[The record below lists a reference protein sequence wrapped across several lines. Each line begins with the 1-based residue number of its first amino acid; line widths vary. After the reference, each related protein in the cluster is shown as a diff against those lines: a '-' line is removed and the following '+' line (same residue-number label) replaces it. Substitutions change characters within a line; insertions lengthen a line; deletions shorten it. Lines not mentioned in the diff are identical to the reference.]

1 MLYFN
6 RKYFSLALILFS
18 IEIVIAIFFTDK
30 FVRYF
35 LGDLL
40 VVIFLY
46 CFIMSWL
53 RLESKKVALSVLIF
67 SFVIEIL
74 QYFKILNAL
83 GWENN
88 KIAIIILGNSFDA
101 MDLVAYTAGIA
112 IVLWL
117 ENRKK
122 LSRS

>member
-6 RKYFSLALILFS
+6 RKYFFLALILFS
-18 IEIVIAIFFTDK
+18 IEIVIAVFFRDK

-40 VVIFLY
+40 VVIFLH

-53 RLESKKVALSVLIF
+53 KLESTKVALSVLTF

-122 LSRS
+122 VSIS

>member
-18 IEIVIAIFFTDK
+18 IEVVIAIFFTDK

-53 RLESKKVALSVLIF
+53 RLKSTKVALSVLVF
-67 SFVIEIL
+67 SFVIESL
-74 QYFKILNAL
+74 QYFNILNAL

-112 IVLWL
+112 IVLWF
-117 ENRKK
+117 ENRRKF
-122 LSRS
+122 SQQ

>member
-6 RKYFSLALILFS
+6 RKYFHLALILFS

-53 RLESKKVALSVLIF
+53 RLESTKVALSVLIF

-74 QYFKILNAL
+74 QYFNILNAL

>member
-1 MLYFN
+1 
-6 RKYFSLALILFS
+6 
-18 IEIVIAIFFTDK
+18 
-30 FVRYF
+30 
-35 LGDLL
+35 
-40 VVIFLY
+40 
-46 CFIMSWL
+46 MSWL

>member
-18 IEIVIAIFFTDK
+18 IEIVIAVFFRDK

-40 VVIFLY
+40 VVIFLH

-53 RLESKKVALSVLIF
+53 RLESTKVALSVLTF

-74 QYFKILNAL
+74 QYFNILNAL

-122 LSRS
+122 VSIS

>member
-18 IEIVIAIFFTDK
+18 IEIVIAVFFRDK

-53 RLESKKVALSVLIF
+53 RLESTKVAFSVMIF

-122 LSRS
+122 VLRS

>member
-6 RKYFSLALILFS
+6 RKYFSLALILFL
-18 IEIVIAIFFTDK
+18 IEIVIAVFFRDK

-53 RLESKKVALSVLIF
+53 RLESTKVALSVLTF

-74 QYFKILNAL
+74 QYFNILNAL

-122 LSRS
+122 VSIS

>member
-6 RKYFSLALILFS
+6 RKYFYFALILFF
-18 IEIVIAIFFTDK
+18 IEIVIAIFFRDK

-53 RLESKKVALSVLIF
+53 RIESTKVAFSVIIF
-67 SFVIEIL
+67 SFVIETL
-74 QYFKILNAL
+74 QYFNILNAL

-88 KIAIIILGNSFDA
+88 QIAIIILGNSFDA

-122 LSRS
+122 VLRS

>member
-1 MLYFN
+1 MLSFN
-6 RKYFSLALILFS
+6 RKYFSLALILFA
-18 IEIVIAIFFTDK
+18 IEIVIAVFFRDK

-46 CFIMSWL
+46 CFIMSGL
-53 RLESKKVALSVLIF
+53 RLESTKVAFSVLVF
-67 SFVIEIL
+67 SFVIEAL
-74 QYFKILNAL
+74 QYFNLLNAL

-122 LSRS
+122 VSRG

>member
-18 IEIVIAIFFTDK
+18 IEIVIAVFFRDK

-40 VVIFLY
+40 VVIFLH

-53 RLESKKVALSVLIF
+53 RLESTKVALSVLTF

-122 LSRS
+122 VSIS

>member
-18 IEIVIAIFFTDK
+18 IEIVIAVFFTDK

-46 CFIMSWL
+46 CFIMSCL
-53 RLESKKVALSVLIF
+53 RLESTKVAFSVIVF

-122 LSRS
+122 VLRS

>member
-53 RLESKKVALSVLIF
+53 RLESTKVAFSVIIF

-74 QYFKILNAL
+74 QYFNILNAL

-112 IVLWL
+112 IVLLL

-122 LSRS
+122 VSRS

>member
-6 RKYFSLALILFS
+6 RKYFHLALILFS
-18 IEIVIAIFFTDK
+18 IEIVIAVFFTDK

-53 RLESKKVALSVLIF
+53 RLESTKVALSVLTF
-67 SFVIEIL
+67 SFVVEIL